1 MVKALKWI
9 LSKVNG
15 KKTSIVAIIMTTTA
29 FLALKAIIDLDTQLY
44 IDTVVLISA
53 FGANYAN
60 AKIA

>member
-29 FLALKAIIDLDTQLY
+29 FLALKTIIDLDTQLY